1 MKRILPDMGLGIG
14 PGTGSDTGNENG
26 SVMLIALLIM
36 ALLTIIGVSAINDTT
51 TELQIARNDAIYKI
65 NFFQADGSAR
75 QGIQALEDTADPTTN
90 LVPSSS
96 SIAWL
101 QNTGYDPDAQAWEF
115 SGAGQNAI
123 QSDFPGARGNSAGYM
138 VEFRGITA
146 GSGKTMTAST
156 NLYEYRV
163 YGRSSYND
171 GDCMVMTGY
180 RIRF

>member
-1 MKRILPDMGLGIG
+1 MKRILPDIGTGIG
-14 PGTGSDTGNENG
+14 SVTGNENG

-75 QGIQALEDTADPTTN
+75 QGVQMLEDMGTPAAN
-90 LVPSSS
+90 LIPASS

-101 QNTGYDPDAQAWEF
+101 QNTDYNPDAQDWEF
-115 SGAGQNAI
+115 SGASQNAA
-123 QSDFPGARGNSAGYM
+123 QSDFPGARGSSAGYM
-138 VEFRGITA
+138 VEFRGITS
-146 GSGKTMTAST
+146 GSGKSMTAST

>member
-1 MKRILPDMGLGIG
+1 MKSILPDIGTGI
-14 PGTGSDTGNENG
+14 GSDTGNENG

-75 QGIQALEDTADPTTN
+75 QAVQMLEDTANPGTN
-90 LVPSSS
+90 LIPSSS
-96 SIAWL
+96 SITWL
-101 QNTGYDPDAQAWEF
+101 QDTDYNPDAQDWEF
-115 SGAGQNAI
+115 SGASQNAA
-123 QSDFPGARGNSAGYM
+123 QSDFPGNRGSSAGYL
-138 VEFRGITA
+138 VEFRGIAA
-146 GSGKTMTAST
+146 GSGKRYDGIT

>member
-1 MKRILPDMGLGIG
+1 MFIMKNMFPTI
-14 PGTGSDTGNENG
+14 GSDTGNETG

-36 ALLTIIGVSAINDTT
+36 ALLTIIGVSAINDTS
-51 TELQIARNDAIYKI
+51 TELQIARNDRIYKI

-75 QGIQALEDTADPTTN
+75 QAIQMLEDTANPGTN

-96 SIAWL
+96 SITWL
-101 QNTGYDPDAQAWEF
+101 QNTGYNPEQTWTF
-115 SGAGQNAI
+115 GTNAAS
-123 QSDFPGARGNSAGYM
+123 SDFTGIRGSTAGYSA
-138 VEFRGITA
+138 EFRGIA
-146 GSGKTMTAST
+146 GGSGKDMTEST

-163 YGRSSYND
+163 YGRSSYNN